1 MKLFVF
7 ALACLAAFQVSSPF
21 TPSSIKLIQTEL
33 IFFQGILASPFFGL
47 NFDVSTTASVTASAN
62 AVIAI
67 TAKLTTDLTAIKTLP
82 SSSPNINAVADLV
95 TQLVGNITSTAK
107 NISKTIIN
115 AIADKKTDPMVVTS
129 SIQNALIPVPTTAD
143 NVGNILRT
151 VEDYIN
157 ANAYANIQST
167 LGALDSDVKSL
178 GDISANI
185 IQNILNLVATNT
197 ATQANVKAVLTPDVI
212 AEVNTAFLPVLKDLN
227 DFEASIKAI
236 VSALTTADSVQKSY
250 NTPLATT
257 FTTVSKTIGGLV
269 QSLTGLVAPLSKQLT
284 TTSTAVNTSFTPVL
298 NKLSKLLDDPIIPV
312 LNEANSNIKTYLGS
326 VTSMLQQVNESLV
339 QTVEDNIQNADV
351 IISNFLEVIATTN
364 ATVADVTNS
373 ILKGTLNSGACA
385 TKLLSGLIKSEGKA
399 LTDIAGE

>member
-21 TPSSIKLIQTEL
+21 TPSSIKLIQTEF

-129 SIQNALIPVPTTAD
+129 SIQNALIPVPTAAD

-157 ANAYANIQST
+157 ANAYANIQSA

-298 NKLSKLLDDPIIPV
+298 NKLGKLLDDPIIPV
-312 LNEANSNIKTYLGS
+312 LNEASSNIKTYLGS